1 MKDNKRKYEEL
12 RREYPLFEFHDYEI
26 KVDNDALVMK
36 FDFRVGESVRF
47 APQMR
52 LNAGV
57 YARDVDFSELEG
69 LVFHIGLIE
78 LISYWKSVC
87 SPKILIHHFRL
98 DEEQQ
103 KWWKKLYYK
112 GLGEF
117 FYQNGLNPS
126 QDDFVEFVFDD
137 NARPFAGLS
146 FNRVDDDGRVIVPIG
161 GGKDSVVTLEELR
174 REKQIVPFIINPRGA
189 TLGCARVAG
198 FTDTDHIV
206 VLKRQIAPE
215 LLELNAR
222 GFLNGHTPFSAML
235 AFYTLLVSRITG
247 VRPIALSNE
256 SSANEP
262 TIPGTEINHQY
273 SKSFEF
279 EEDFRRYVSLY
290 MNDCSHYYSYLRPLT
305 ELQIAE
311 RFSKYDQ
318 YFDVFKSCNAGSKE
332 DKWCCHCS
340 KCLFAY
346 IILSP
351 FISDE
356 KMIRIF
362 GADLLEQEDMMT
374 YFDELTGIAENK
386 PFECVGTIEEVRD
399 AIRRIIPTRSDKLLV
414 RHYISELSK

>member
-1 MKDNKRKYEEL
+1 MKDNRRKYEEL
-12 RREYPLFEFHDYEI
+12 RRKYPLFEFHDYEI

-57 YARDVDFSELEG
+57 YARDVDVSELEG

-189 TLGCARVAG
+189 TLGCAHVAG
-198 FTDTDHIV
+198 FTDADHIV

-215 LLELNAR
+215 LLELNER

-311 RFSKYDQ
+311 RFSKYEQ

-386 PFECVGTIEEVRD
+386 PFECVGTIEEVRE

>member
-1 MKDNKRKYEEL
+1 MKNNQDKFIEF
-12 RREYPLFEFHDYEI
+12 REKYPLFEFHDYEI

-137 NARPFAGLS
+137 NARPFAELS
-146 FNRVDDDGRVIVPIG
+146 FNRVDDDRRVIVPIG

-290 MNDCSHYYSYLRPLT
+290 MNDCSPY
-305 ELQIAE
+305 
-311 RFSKYDQ
+311 
-318 YFDVFKSCNAGSKE
+318 
-332 DKWCCHCS
+332 
-340 KCLFAY
+340 
-346 IILSP
+346 
-351 FISDE
+351 
-356 KMIRIF
+356 
-362 GADLLEQEDMMT
+362 
-374 YFDELTGIAENK
+374 
-386 PFECVGTIEEVRD
+386 
-399 AIRRIIPTRSDKLLV
+399 
-414 RHYISELSK
+414 

>member
-1 MKDNKRKYEEL
+1 MKNNQDKFIEL
-12 RREYPLFEFHDYEI
+12 REKYPLFEFHDFVVE
-26 KVDNDALVMK
+26 KDAKDLVMK
-36 FDFRVGESVRF
+36 FDFRVGEDIRF

-57 YARDVDFSELEG
+57 YARDIDVSELEG

-87 SPKILIHHFRL
+87 SPQILVRRFSL

-126 QDDFVEFVFDD
+126 KDDFVDFVFEE
-137 NARPFAGLS
+137 NARPASDLRYS
-146 FNRVDDDGRVIVPIG
+146 HVADDGRVIVPIG

-174 REKQIVPFIINPRGA
+174 REKRIVPFIINPRGA
-189 TLGCARVAG
+189 TLECARIAG
-198 FTDTDHIV
+198 FPKLEDIV

-215 LLELNAR
+215 LLELNAQ
-222 GFLNGHTPFSAML
+222 GYLNGHTPFSAML
-235 AFYTLLVSRITG
+235 AFYTLLVSRVIG

-279 EEDFRRYVSLY
+279 EQDFRRYVSLF
-290 MNDCSHYYSYLRPLT
+290 MNDCSDYYSYLRPLT

-311 RFSKYDQ
+311 RFSKHGQ
-318 YFDVFKSCNAGSKE
+318 YFRVFKSCNAGSKE

-351 FISDE
+351 FIPDE
-356 KMIRIF
+356 KMIEIF
-362 GADLLEQEDMMT
+362 GADLLNQEDMLG
-374 YFDELTGIAENK
+374 YFDELTGIVENK
-386 PFECVGTIEEVRD
+386 PFECVGTVDEVRE
-399 AIRRIIPTRSDKLLV
+399 AIRRIIPTRADKLLI
-414 RHYISELSK
+414 RHYIEKMQK